1 MLTVLKQIFVW
12 WNQQTLGTRIYTFLN
27 GRLVGKDEF
36 GNKYFENKKK
46 NKRWVIYSGEIDAS
60 KISNDWY
67 SWIHFTKNKIE
78 FKTNIKKYDWQQPHS
93 ENKTGTS
100 KAYHP
105 NKKNNDVKKKYNSW
119 KS

>member
-1 MLTVLKQIFVW
+1 MNLVTNILKI
-12 WNQQTLGTRIYTFLN
+12 
-27 GRLVGKDEF
+27 
-36 GNKYFENKKK
+36 KKK
-46 NKRWVIYSGEIDAS
+46 IKGGLFILKLMHQNIK
-60 KISNDWY
+60 DWY

-78 FKTNIKKYDWQQPHS
+78 FKTNIKKYNWQKPHS

-105 NKKNNDVKKKYNSW
+105 NKKNNDIKKKYNSW

>member
-1 MLTVLKQIFVW
+1 M
-12 WNQQTLGTRIYTFLN
+12 
-27 GRLVGKDEF
+27 
-36 GNKYFENKKK
+36 
-46 NKRWVIYSGEIDAS
+46 IYSVEIDAS
-60 KISNDWY
+60 KIYNDWY
-67 SWIHFTKNKIE
+67 SSIHFTKNKIE
-78 FKTNIKKYDWQQPHS
+78 LKKKLKKYDWQKPHQ